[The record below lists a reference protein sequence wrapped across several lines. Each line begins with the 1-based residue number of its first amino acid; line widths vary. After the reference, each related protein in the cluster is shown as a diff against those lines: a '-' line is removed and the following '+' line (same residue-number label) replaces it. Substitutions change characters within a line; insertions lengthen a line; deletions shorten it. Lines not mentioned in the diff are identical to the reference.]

1 MVVTNLS
8 ASEASRFLAQAGLAA
23 TAQDIAAVQQI
34 GPAAWLEQQFA
45 AGSDQSHWDWLIA
58 KGFNGATH
66 VNSSNGIDASLY
78 RKLMSSPDQLR
89 QRIALAYSE
98 IFVVSLTGLTG
109 QWRAFAGAGYMDL
122 LSSHAFGNF
131 RSLLE
136 AVTLSPAM
144 GVYLGTRNNQKEN
157 PQTGRQADENYARE
171 IMQLFTIGLY
181 QLNLDGTQKLDAGG
195 KPVET
200 YSLEN
205 VTHLARVFTGWEFNK
220 PVSGLPDH
228 WQRPMVMNPSRHSTS
243 AKNFL
248 GVSLPAGGD
257 GVAELKVALDTLFLH
272 PNVAPFFAR
281 QMIMRLVTSNP
292 GPAYVRRVAQVFI
305 NNGKGVRGDLKAVV
319 RAVLLDTEARQVS
332 RNNPIA
338 GKLREPVLRLVQWAR
353 TFRAS
358 STSGNWNLGRTDDP
372 DRRLGQSPL
381 RSPSVFNFFRPGFVP
396 PGNALGAPN
405 RVAPEL
411 QITTESTVIGYA
423 NFMQNVINGS
433 FSDLKPDYSAQL
445 AQAGDVPGLLAHL
458 NLVLAAGQIS
468 AANLNGMAAA
478 LNTINGSTDTG
489 KQNRVKA
496 AIMLIMCAPEYLVL
510 K

>member
-200 YSLEN
+200 YSLGKR
-205 VTHLARVFTGWEFNK
+205 H
-220 PVSGLPDH
+220 PSG
-228 WQRPMVMNPSRHSTS
+228 S
-243 AKNFL
+243 
-248 GVSLPAGGD
+248 GV
-257 GVAELKVALDTLFLH
+257 
-272 PNVAPFFAR
+272 
-281 QMIMRLVTSNP
+281 
-292 GPAYVRRVAQVFI
+292 Y
-305 NNGKGVRGDLKAVV
+305 
-319 RAVLLDTEARQVS
+319 
-332 RNNPIA
+332 
-338 GKLREPVLRLVQWAR
+338 
-353 TFRAS
+353 
-358 STSGNWNLGRTDDP
+358 
-372 DRRLGQSPL
+372 RLG
-381 RSPSVFNFFRPGFVP
+381 
-396 PGNALGAPN
+396 
-405 RVAPEL
+405 
-411 QITTESTVIGYA
+411 I
-423 NFMQNVINGS
+423 
-433 FSDLKPDYSAQL
+433 
-445 AQAGDVPGLLAHL
+445 
-458 NLVLAAGQIS
+458 
-468 AANLNGMAAA
+468 
-478 LNTINGSTDTG
+478 
-489 KQNRVKA
+489 
-496 AIMLIMCAPEYLVL
+496 
-510 K
+510 

>member
-1 MVVTNLS
+1 M
-8 ASEASRFLAQAGLAA
+8 
-23 TAQDIAAVQQI
+23 
-34 GPAAWLEQQFA
+34 
-45 AGSDQSHWDWLIA
+45 
-58 KGFNGATH
+58 
-66 VNSSNGIDASLY
+66 
-78 RKLMSSPDQLR
+78 
-89 QRIALAYSE
+89 
-98 IFVVSLTGLTG
+98 
-109 QWRAFAGAGYMDL
+109 
-122 LSSHAFGNF
+122 
-131 RSLLE
+131 
-136 AVTLSPAM
+136 
-144 GVYLGTRNNQKEN
+144 
-157 PQTGRQADENYARE
+157 
-171 IMQLFTIGLY
+171 
-181 QLNLDGTQKLDAGG
+181 
-195 KPVET
+195 
-200 YSLEN
+200 
-205 VTHLARVFTGWEFNK
+205 
-220 PVSGLPDH
+220 
-228 WQRPMVMNPSRHSTS
+228 
-243 AKNFL
+243 
-248 GVSLPAGGD
+248 SLPAGGD